1 MNNLEL
7 LLLQRNILFKNRQ
20 AVIQHKLEVCFGT
33 AILVLACMP
42 YGGTVDTQ
50 NYVSSPRSRCFLLGC
65 KYGQIELIGF
75 YLPGV

>member
-1 MNNLEL
+1 MNTLEL
-7 LLLQRNILFKNRQ
+7 LLLQRNILFKNHQ
-20 AVIQHKLEVCFGT
+20 PVIQHNLEVCFST
-33 AILVLACMP
+33 AISVLACMP

-50 NYVSSPRSRCFLLGC
+50 NYVSSPRSRCFLPRC